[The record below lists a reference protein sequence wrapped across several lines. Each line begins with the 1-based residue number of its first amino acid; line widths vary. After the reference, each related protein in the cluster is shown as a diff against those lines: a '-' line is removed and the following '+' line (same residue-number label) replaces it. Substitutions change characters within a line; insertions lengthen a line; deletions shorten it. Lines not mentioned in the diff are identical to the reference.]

1 MTYLDVVSAPP
12 ATAHSHADAPL
23 LPLVSAGVRVPT
35 LGGDDRRYVDLDIA
49 ATSPALQSVADRV
62 AELLPYAGSVHRG
75 AGLPSRWSTALLA
88 QARERIGRIIGTRA
102 DDLVVFTRNTTDALN
117 LLAAAVPAGAG
128 VVTLD
133 IEHHA
138 NLLPWQ
144 QRGDH
149 RVVPYAPTIDK
160 TLVRL
165 ATELDQRPAALVAIT
180 GASNV
185 TGELLPIE
193 TVVHIAHSRGARVVI
208 DGAQLIP
215 HGAIDLAESAVD
227 YVAFSGHKLYAP
239 YGAGVLAGRRDWLD
253 LAKPYLAGG
262 GAVRNVTTDDTVW
275 ADGAERHEAGTPN
288 LIGAVAIAEA
298 LDALAALPAGTL
310 AEHEQ
315 ALRVRLEDAIDD
327 IDGVVRHT
335 IWGDAGPRV
344 GTVCFTVD
352 GVPAGLVA
360 AVLSAEHAIGVR
372 DGRFCAHP
380 LIERFGLGTD
390 GAVRASVGVG
400 TTRSDIDRLI
410 SAVRC
415 LAAHGP
421 HAAYEQQAGV
431 WGPVD
436 DDRRPPAVL
445 GLDGPIGHTASPC
458 RDVRG

>member
-1 MTYLDVVSAPP
+1 M
-12 ATAHSHADAPL
+12 
-23 LPLVSAGVRVPT
+23 
-35 LGGDDRRYVDLDIA
+35 
-49 ATSPALQSVADRV
+49 
-62 AELLPYAGSVHRG
+62 
-75 AGLPSRWSTALLA
+75 
-88 QARERIGRIIGTRA
+88 
-102 DDLVVFTRNTTDALN
+102 VFTRNTTDALN
-117 LLAAAVPAGAG
+117 LLATAVPAGAG

-185 TGELLPIE
+185 TGELIPID
-193 TVVHIAHSRGARVVI
+193 TVVHIAHARGARVVI

-215 HGAIDLAESAVD
+215 HGSIDLAASGVD
-227 YVAFSGHKLYAP
+227 YVVFSGHKVYAP
-239 YGAGVLAGRRDWLD
+239 YGSGVLAGRRDWLD
-253 LAKPYLAGG
+253 LAQPYLAGG
-262 GAVRNVTTDDTVW
+262 GAVRSVTTDDTVW

-298 LDALAALPAGTL
+298 LEALAALPAGAL

-315 ALRVRLEDAIDD
+315 ALRSRLEDAIDG
-327 IDGVVRHT
+327 IEGVNRHT
-335 IWGDAGPRV
+335 IWGEAGPRV

-360 AVLSAEHAIGVR
+360 AVLSAEHGIGVR

-380 LIERFGLGTD
+380 LVERFGLGAD

-400 TTRSDIDRLI
+400 TRTADIDRLI
-410 SAVRC
+410 AALRC

-421 HAAYEQQAGV
+421 HAEYEQTGGL
-431 WGPVD
+431 WSPVS
-436 DDRRPPAVL
+436 DDRRPPAAL
-445 GLDGPIGHTASPC
+445 GLEAARPHQWPRAARLSSHLI
-458 RDVRG
+458 